1 MQLNDSELPAN
12 EEGAG
17 RAKAIARRR
26 VAFAVIGRVLP
37 WLRIALFLA
46 GIIWICCV
54 PLAQM
59 GRGTYIDEN
68 ALQPGQVNTYWSWRE
83 VHAADRYLEDLEKLR
98 DTNATSEQRA
108 SYFRAE
114 FAKLGLL
121 AATQPYTI
129 YAPTGD
135 IEGANAYSIYTAPR
149 SSGSE
154 AIVLSASWKSLKW
167 DEDGS
172 LNLRGV
178 ATILALAGY
187 LKRYTLWAKDI
198 VFVINDGH
206 MDGMHAWLSAY
217 HGFEHSNL
225 ETQPLSLLSGVIW
238 TALCIDY
245 PGHSFS
251 HLGVYFEGLNGRL
264 PNQDLL
270 NSVLNIARYS
280 NGVSVLAYDTLDH
293 LRTDHPYDFGPWMR
307 RLWTYV
313 PLSAQKMLNDPNLK
327 LFENRADIVSRGIA
341 WQASGRAS
349 GVHGL
354 FHQYRIDAVTVY
366 ARPSH
371 GPHGF
376 FVLGKIIE
384 STTRTMNNLLER
396 LHASFFFYL
405 LTSAQSFVKIGGY
418 LPAAVIMS
426 VAMTFGGLALW
437 VEAGWLQIPAAI
449 SEEDQKSEA
458 ANDDQN
464 EPSKKWV
471 KRSRPV
477 VDAFALVGCTHF
489 LGAAMLF
496 AIGTKPSVQAFT
508 DHPIGYLGSLSA
520 ITALVPF
527 LLTQLPRLNSS
538 PPENAAP
545 LSIILKSFTLCLGG
559 TITALL
565 SLLNFSLAATTVLL
579 LGAPLSYLPPVKS
592 SKLRSLGAYCI
603 LMLLTPPAAG
613 LGFWYFNDQV
623 ELRQANST
631 WGKQLRRPVPKGLTR
646 GERLSRTA
654 FATAATFSEWGWVGV
669 EVNAAEDIGP
679 QHRATACGFRK
690 RICKNKHAPRANPP
704 PTEPG
709 AEDDVV
715 VISSDDEP
723 ECSAKNCKANPNCCN
738 HLGQRNWENEATA
751 RKSYLEAARLGDDPQ
766 ATARNTGLPVGL
778 KVWFQDIAFRA
789 GVYSCVPELSLLPG
803 KSVEDSP
810 IYQLQMTFGALQHSN
825 ERAFNPV
832 KLVECLGIRT
842 GEQQDAQ
849 EFSKLFMSHL
859 DNEFK
864 KQENTSVHSLV
875 TDQFEG
881 RQVYGTRCATC
892 QNASEHQSTLLEVE
906 ISLTSDCK
914 LEDRLKANLEDEKLD
929 GDNRYDCSTCGSKQ
943 DAFRYLRLTH
953 LPPVLH
959 FSVLRFVFDS
969 KDFSRKKSKHAI
981 TFPHAIDMRPFL
993 SEEGAEIWYDLRGVL
1008 LHRGPSA
1015 YHGHYEAQVFDVT
1028 RNAWFQFNDED
1039 VQELKVEDLVGKQ
1052 TNGTLRSQ
1060 ASKDA
1065 YMLIYAQRDA
1075 PSLDASTL
1083 SIPKHAFD
1091 AVQQLNKEYTDSCE
1105 AYALKKQELESAFSL
1120 LRERKR
1126 EIYQTWHISD
1136 VDEISMVLGK
1146 LALEGWLSKELDKST
1161 FSHSTEIVKPACAP
1175 STSWRSSPSPPPA
1188 DEIFRAQNTLGKNH
1202 DAQSDLDGATTHK
1215 ADKIV
1220 CAHGLLDPAESANMK
1235 RISMGAWESIKKLG
1249 INATAIESNRICE
1262 DCTAALFNDWKLK
1275 RPKMHVNG
1283 CRDPIPDASRFRSDV
1298 YCEHDRLTPSQKFR
1312 EKINTSALEV
1322 LKEAFPEFEPPD
1334 TETETC
1340 TICEAIATSDREAS
1354 REARAKAEAEKT
1366 RLQGLIRREPKTLRL
1381 LHETYIIIP
1390 LSFVTQ
1396 WRAWLAKP
1404 LTAPRPG
1411 PIINDEFICEHD
1423 GLSIDLAEEQELD
1436 GVVYTITATEWGIL
1450 SQLYG
1455 GGPYIECSPEES
1467 DDYSGENK
1475 HQANRPL
1482 CQDCRKSRLSGYDHA
1497 QINVYRLADGE
1508 SLPGANGTINQ
1519 SAQPEKTQSTDA
1531 EVIHIEDTDNESPT
1545 LSDASP
1551 PARAP
1556 GNRKRQKPVKTYGH
1570 RRSKRIRTAA
1580 VAKKGTTFS
1589 IYVSRDDTIRD
1600 VKRKIQDVEDVA
1612 PFYQR
1617 LYLHSAELLD
1627 DTQTLSDVGFLRT
1640 DRLILRATEAMDED
1654 EAVNWALTSGDV
1666 EPKAARPRDEGR
1678 AFGGTLL
1685 GSTYIAPAV
1694 ATTPPEQLAP
1704 AAPSALA
1711 IDTISN
1717 PSPPRESGISEDQ
1730 DMASVPSTISDG
1742 VMDLDSRLAQEL
1754 AAEDA
1759 EASFQTL
1766 NDESGATG
1774 IPCSTCTY
1782 LNHPGL
1788 KYCEMCE
1795 LELVR

>member
-1 MQLNDSELPAN
+1 M
-12 EEGAG
+12 
-17 RAKAIARRR
+17 KHH
-26 VAFAVIGRVLP
+26 V
-37 WLRIALFLA
+37 
-46 GIIWICCV
+46 
-54 PLAQM
+54 
-59 GRGTYIDEN
+59 
-68 ALQPGQVNTYWSWRE
+68 
-83 VHAADRYLEDLEKLR
+83 
-98 DTNATSEQRA
+98 
-108 SYFRAE
+108 
-114 FAKLGLL
+114 
-121 AATQPYTI
+121 
-129 YAPTGD
+129 
-135 IEGANAYSIYTAPR
+135 
-149 SSGSE
+149 
-154 AIVLSASWKSLKW
+154 
-167 DEDGS
+167 
-172 LNLRGV
+172 
-178 ATILALAGY
+178 
-187 LKRYTLWAKDI
+187 
-198 VFVINDGH
+198 
-206 MDGMHAWLSAY
+206 
-217 HGFEHSNL
+217 
-225 ETQPLSLLSGVIW
+225 
-238 TALCIDY
+238 
-245 PGHSFS
+245 
-251 HLGVYFEGLNGRL
+251 
-264 PNQDLL
+264 
-270 NSVLNIARYS
+270 
-280 NGVSVLAYDTLDH
+280 
-293 LRTDHPYDFGPWMR
+293 
-307 RLWTYV
+307 
-313 PLSAQKMLNDPNLK
+313 
-327 LFENRADIVSRGIA
+327 
-341 WQASGRAS
+341 
-349 GVHGL
+349 
-354 FHQYRIDAVTVY
+354 
-366 ARPSH
+366 
-371 GPHGF
+371 
-376 FVLGKIIE
+376 
-384 STTRTMNNLLER
+384 
-396 LHASFFFYL
+396 
-405 LTSAQSFVKIGGY
+405 
-418 LPAAVIMS
+418 
-426 VAMTFGGLALW
+426 
-437 VEAGWLQIPAAI
+437 
-449 SEEDQKSEA
+449 
-458 ANDDQN
+458 
-464 EPSKKWV
+464 
-471 KRSRPV
+471 
-477 VDAFALVGCTHF
+477 
-489 LGAAMLF
+489 
-496 AIGTKPSVQAFT
+496 
-508 DHPIGYLGSLSA
+508 
-520 ITALVPF
+520 
-527 LLTQLPRLNSS
+527 
-538 PPENAAP
+538 
-545 LSIILKSFTLCLGG
+545 
-559 TITALL
+559 
-565 SLLNFSLAATTVLL
+565 
-579 LGAPLSYLPPVKS
+579 
-592 SKLRSLGAYCI
+592 
-603 LMLLTPPAAG
+603 
-613 LGFWYFNDQV
+613 
-623 ELRQANST
+623 RQANSIRDPQR
-631 WGKQLRRPVPKGLTR
+631 GKQLRRPVPKGLAR

-679 QHRATACGFRK
+679 QHRAAACGFRK
-690 RICKNKHAPRANPP
+690 RICKNKHAPRADPP
-704 PTEPG
+704 PTQPG

-738 HLGQRNWENEATA
+738 HLGQRNWENETTA
-751 RKSYLEAARLGDDPQ
+751 HKSYLEAARLGDDPQ
-766 ATARNTGLPVGL
+766 STARNPGLPVGL
-778 KVWFQDIAFRA
+778 KNLGATCYANAFLQVWFQDIAFRA

-864 KQENTSVHSLV
+864 KQENKSVHSLI

-981 TFPHAIDMRPFL
+981 TFPHAINMRPFL
-993 SEEGAEIWYDLRGVL
+993 SDEGAEIWYDLRGVL

-1039 VQELKVEDLVGKQ
+1039 VQELKIEDLVGKQ
-1052 TNGTLRSQ
+1052 TNGTPRSQ

-1065 YMLIYAQRDA
+1065 YMLIYAQRDV

-1091 AVQQLNKEYTDSCE
+1091 AVQQLNKEYMDSCE
-1105 AYALKKQELESAFSL
+1105 AYALKKQELESRFSL

-1136 VDEISMVLGK
+1136 VDEVSMVLGK
-1146 LALEGWLSKELDKST
+1146 SALEGWLSKELDKST
-1161 FSHSTEIVKPACAP
+1161 FNHPAEIIGPACAP
-1175 STSWRSSPSPPPA
+1175 SASCRSSPSPPPVG
-1188 DEIFRAQNTLGKNH
+1188 EILRAQNTLRESH
-1202 DAQSDLDGATTHK
+1202 DAQSDLNGTTTHE

-1220 CAHGLLDPAESANMK
+1220 CTHGLLNPTESANMK
-1235 RISMGAWESIKKLG
+1235 RISMNAWESVQKLG

-1262 DCTAALFNDWKLK
+1262 DCTATLFNEKLYTIQHDDMVSRFESYMGRDRGSGKEWWISRLWLKDWKLK

-1283 CRDPIPDASRFRSDV
+1283 CRDPIPDCSRFRSDV

-1312 EKINTSALEV
+1312 EKISTSALEV

-1340 TICEAIATSDREAS
+1340 TICEAIATSDREAT

-1423 GLSIDLAEEQELD
+1423 GLSIDLTEEQELD
-1436 GVVYTITATEWGIL
+1436 GAVYTISATEWGIL

-1455 GGPYIECSPEES
+1455 GGPHIECSPDES
-1467 DDYSGENK
+1467 DDYCGEIK

-1482 CQDCRKSRLSGYDHA
+1482 CQDCRNSRLSEYDHA

-1508 SLPGANGTINQ
+1508 SFPGVNGTTNQ
-1519 SAQPEKTQSTDA
+1519 SAQLEKAQPSDSD
-1531 EVIHIEDTDNESPT
+1531 VIHIEDTDNESPT

-1556 GNRKRQKPVKTYGH
+1556 GNRKRPKPVTTYGQ

-1580 VAKKGTTFS
+1580 TSKKGTTFS
-1589 IYVSRDDTIRD
+1589 IRVSKDDTIRD
-1600 VKRKIQDVEDVA
+1600 VKRKIQDTEDVA

-1617 LYLHSAELLD
+1617 LYLHGAELLD
-1627 DTQTLSDVGFLRT
+1627 DTQTLSEVGFLRT
-1640 DRLILRATEAMDED
+1640 DRLILRAIEAMDED

-1685 GSTYIAPAV
+1685 GSTYVAPAV
-1694 ATTPPEQLAP
+1694 ATTPPEQSAP
-1704 AAPSALA
+1704 AAPTALA
-1711 IDTISN
+1711 IDTTPN
-1717 PSPPRESGISEDQ
+1717 PSPPRGNGTSEDQ

-1759 EASFQTL
+1759 EASFQIL
-1766 NDESGATG
+1766 NDEAGASG
-1774 IPCSTCTY
+1774 IPCAACTY

-1795 LELVR
+1795 RELVQE